1 MKKIKFLRFGVFLR
15 GIAMGIADI
24 IPGVSGGT
32 IALITGIYRELLNTL
47 NLIDLN
53 FFQTIVKFQFKKIDS
68 KYNVN
73 FLLSL
78 ILGITFSLVVFS
90 QILLFLLNNFSTPLW
105 SFFFGLI
112 VSSIFFLLKKIK
124 RWEFIIYFFLMLGL
138 VLGLFLQNL
147 NPGNFEITY
156 VFLFLCG
163 MLSITAMLL
172 PGISGAYI
180 LILLGAYETM
190 IITLTE
196 VVKFNSDY
204 FLNLF
209 SFISGA
215 LVSVKLF
222 SKFLSWTFKK
232 YTNETFSCLTGFMMG
247 SIPSLWPLRD
257 ENSNLK
263 SFSEFNTNHDFF
275 DGLISVIV
283 FIFLGILLVFIL
295 EYISKKNGK

>member
-156 VFLFLCG
+156 VFLFFCG

-190 IITLTE
+190 IIT
-196 VVKFNSDY
+196 
-204 FLNLF
+204 
-209 SFISGA
+209 
-215 LVSVKLF
+215 
-222 SKFLSWTFKK
+222 
-232 YTNETFSCLTGFMMG
+232 
-247 SIPSLWPLRD
+247 
-257 ENSNLK
+257 
-263 SFSEFNTNHDFF
+263 
-275 DGLISVIV
+275 
-283 FIFLGILLVFIL
+283 
-295 EYISKKNGK
+295 

>member
-1 MKKIKFLRFGVFLR
+1 MKKIKFLRFGIFLR

-32 IALITGIYRELLNTL
+32 IALITGIYKELLNTI

-53 FFQTIVKFQFKKIDS
+53 FFQTILKFQLKKMVS

-73 FLLSL
+73 FLFSL
-78 ILGITFSLVVFS
+78 ILGIAFSIIVFS
-90 QILLFLLNNFSTPLW
+90 QILLFLFNNFSTPLW

-124 RWEFIIYFFLMLGL
+124 KWEFNVYFFLTIGLILGL
-138 VLGLFLQNL
+138 ILQNL
-147 NPGNFEITY
+147 NPGNFEINY
-156 VFLFLCG
+156 IYLFLCG

-172 PGISGAYI
+172 PGVSGAYI

-190 IITLTE
+190 IVTLTE

-209 SFISGA
+209 AFISGA
-215 LVSVKLF
+215 LVSIKLF

-247 SIPSLWPLRD
+247 SLPSLWPLRD
-257 ENSNLK
+257 ENSNLI
-263 SFSEFNTNHDFF
+263 SFSEFNPNNDFF
-275 DGLISVIV
+275 DGLVSVIV
-283 FIFLGILLVFIL
+283 FFFLGILLVFIL

>member
-90 QILLFLLNNFSTPLW
+90 QILLFLLNNFSTLLW

-112 VSSIFFLLKKIK
+112 VSSIFFLLKKLK
-124 RWEFIIYFFLMLGL
+124 D
-138 VLGLFLQNL
+138 
-147 NPGNFEITY
+147 GN
-156 VFLFLCG
+156 
-163 MLSITAMLL
+163 
-172 PGISGAYI
+172 
-180 LILLGAYETM
+180 
-190 IITLTE
+190 
-196 VVKFNSDY
+196 
-204 FLNLF
+204 
-209 SFISGA
+209 
-215 LVSVKLF
+215 
-222 SKFLSWTFKK
+222 
-232 YTNETFSCLTGFMMG
+232 
-247 SIPSLWPLRD
+247 SL
-257 ENSNLK
+257 
-263 SFSEFNTNHDFF
+263 
-275 DGLISVIV
+275 
-283 FIFLGILLVFIL
+283 FIFF
-295 EYISKKNGK
+295 